1 MRRKRHARWWF
12 VDNRMWELTTPVHHL
27 KSVQRHVASA
37 AGRLRLPRRM
47 WKELLRPRSQVGS
60 QSWLTSEE
68 LQHDS
73 GGSYSPPS
81 AMVIHYALC
90 SYLLFRP
97 VLGSRP
103 GSDEEVV
110 CIRPYLKKA
119 QNSHL
124 ADYPLQ
130 RQRIRGPNS
139 TSRNSNPLTAK
150 WSLIHRLQ
158 RLARSAR
165 MSQTLG
171 EFPDPAERDQYPA
184 LCPVRKH
191 PAVLLEARNLAA
203 EFRLAQWNQGD
214 LPRIR
219 QNSQ

>member
-1 MRRKRHARWWF
+1 
-12 VDNRMWELTTPVHHL
+12 MWELTTPVHHL
-27 KSVQRHVASA
+27 KSVQRHVARA
-37 AGRLRLPRRM
+37 PDRLRLPRRT
-47 WKELLRPRSQVGS
+47 WKELLRPQSQVGS
-60 QSWLTSEE
+60 QPWLTSEE

-73 GGSYSPPS
+73 GGAYSPPS

-97 VLGSRP
+97 LSGSRP
-103 GSDEEVV
+103 GLGEEVV
-110 CIRPYLKKA
+110 CIRPYPKKA

-130 RQRIRGPNS
+130 RQKTRGPNS
-139 TSRNSNPLTAK
+139 TSRNSNPLTAR

-165 MSQTLG
+165 MSRTLG
-171 EFPDPAERDQYPA
+171 EFPDPAERDQYLA

-191 PAVLLEARNLAA
+191 PEVLLEARNLAA
-203 EFRLAQWNQGD
+203 EFRLAQYHQRD